1 MFRSRKEEST
11 MEKLF
16 LTSREVADIL
26 NVSQQKAYQII
37 RELNE
42 KLAEQGFLTLRGRIN
57 KQYFMEQ
64 IYKAKEEK

>member
-1 MFRSRKEEST
+1 MV
-11 MEKLF
+11 KLF

-37 RELNE
+37 RDLNK
-42 KLAEQGFLTLRGRIN
+42 KLAEHGFLTLRGRIN
-57 KQYFMEQ
+57 TKYFMEQ

>member
-1 MFRSRKEEST
+1 

-37 RELNE
+37 RELNK
-42 KLAEQGFLTLRGRIN
+42 KLAEHGFLTLRGRIN
-57 KQYFMEQ
+57 KKYFMEQ

>member
-1 MFRSRKEEST
+1 MD
-11 MEKLF
+11 KLF

-26 NVSQQKAYQII
+26 SVSQQKAYQII

-64 IYKAKEEK
+64 IYKTKEEA